1 MNQLKHILTVFA
13 LALLAACS
21 QDDAFTGI
29 PEGADAETVA
39 VTLTAQADC
48 SMTEAGNA
56 AEASAQRA
64 ATRADGTDGT
74 ADPMPTRY
82 YAEAIARDN
91 QETTGVIEGTV
102 NGSGGYD
109 FHFRLMPGKMYYFL
123 FWADN
128 ADNADAPTDLTAA
141 AYSEG
146 AVAYAACTDGT
157 AETVGKSITLQHVV
171 AKVSLVTT
179 SAIATETAISLEYPS
194 ATTYNV
200 LTEESSGSTRL
211 TTSWSGT
218 NVPAGGEVL
227 TAYLLPNP
235 ADRRITVTVNG
246 NVHTLG
252 DVPLTANTPIT
263 LQGDLSGAG
272 EKNDFGAGHEGFT
285 DNTDISW

>member
-1 MNQLKHILTVFA
+1 MNRLKQILTVFA

-64 ATRADGTDGT
+64 VTRADGTDGT

-91 QETTGVIEGTV
+91 QETTGVIEGTE
-102 NGSGGYD
+102 NNGGYD
-109 FHFRLMPGKMYYFL
+109 FHFRLRPGKEYDFL

-128 ADNADAPTDLTAA
+128 ADSDAATPEDLTAVG
-141 AYSEG
+141 YSAN
-146 AVAYAACTDGT
+146 AVAFAARAEGT
-157 AETVGKSITLQHVV
+157 AETVSQTVTLGHVV

-179 SAIATETAISLEYPS
+179 EEIATATAISLKYPS

-200 LTEESSGSTRL
+200 LTEESSGSTRR
-211 TTSWSGT
+211 TISWSGD
-218 NVPAGGEVL
+218 NMPADGEVL

-235 ADRRITVTVNG
+235 ADRTITVTVNRD
-246 NVHTLG
+246 VHTLV
-252 DVPLTANTPIT
+252 DVPLAANTHIT
-263 LQGDLSGAG
+263 LRGDLSG
-272 EKNDFGAGHEGFT
+272 ESDDFGAGHEGFT

>member
-1 MNQLKHILTVFA
+1 MNQLKQILTVFA

-56 AEASAQRA
+56 AEASPQRA
-64 ATRADGTDGT
+64 ATRADGT

-109 FHFRLMPGKMYYFL
+109 FHFWLMPGKEYDFL

-128 ADNADAPTDLTAA
+128 ADGADVPTDLTAA
-141 AYSEG
+141 AYSDG
-146 AVAYAACTDGT
+146 AVAYAAHIKGT
-157 AETVGKSITLQHVV
+157 PESVSQTVTLKHVV

-179 SAIATETAISLEYPS
+179 EEIATATAIALEYLTG
-194 ATTYNV
+194 TTYNV
-200 LTEESSGSTRL
+200 LTEESSGSARP
-211 TTSWSGT
+211 TTIWSGT

-235 ADRRITVTVNG
+235 VDRTIIVTVNG
-246 NVHTLG
+246 NVHTLV
-252 DVPLTANTPIT
+252 DVPLAANTHIT
-263 LQGDLSGAG
+263 LRGDLSG
-272 EKNDFGAGHEGFT
+272 ESDDFGDGHEGFT
-285 DNTDISW
+285 DNT

>member
-1 MNQLKHILTVFA
+1 MNMKQTMVYLLG
-13 LALLAACS
+13 LCALLAACS
-21 QDDAFTGI
+21 QDDAFTRN
-29 PEGADAETVA
+29 PEGDDAETVA

-64 ATRADGTDGT
+64 ATRADGTD
-74 ADPMPTRY
+74 DPMPTRY
-82 YAEAIARDN
+82 YAEAIAQDN
-91 QETTGVIEGTV
+91 HETTGVIEGTE
-102 NGSGGYD
+102 NNTGSYD
-109 FHFRLMPGKMYYFL
+109 FHFRLKPGKEYYFL

-128 ADNADAPTDLTAA
+128 ADNAAAPTDLTATP
-141 AYSEG
+141 YSEG
-146 AVAYAACTDGT
+146 TVAFAAHIEDTP
-157 AETVGKSITLQHVV
+157 ESVKKEILLQHVV

-179 SAIATETAISLEYPS
+179 EAIATATAISLKNPS

-200 LTEESSGSTRL
+200 LTEESSGSARL

-235 ADRRITVTVNG
+235 ADRTITVTVNE
-246 NVHTLG
+246 NVHTLV
-252 DVPLTANTPIT
+252 DVPLAANTHIT
-263 LQGDLSGAG
+263 LRGDLSG
-272 EKNDFGAGHEGFT
+272 ESDDFGAGHEGFT

>member
-1 MNQLKHILTVFA
+1 MNQLKQILTVFA

-146 AVAYAACTDGT
+146 TVAFAAHIEDTP
-157 AETVGKSITLQHVV
+157 ESVSPTVTLQHVV

-179 SAIATETAISLEYPS
+179 EEIATATAISLKYPS

-200 LTEESSGSTRL
+200 LTEESSGSARL

-235 ADRRITVTVNG
+235 ADRTITVTVNG
-246 NVHTLG
+246 NEHTLV
-252 DVPLTANTPIT
+252 DVPLAANTHIT
-263 LQGDLSGAG
+263 LRGDLSG
-272 EKNDFGAGHEGFT
+272 ESDDFGAGHEGFT